1 MKILHTVGSFGKRS
15 YGLGSISMGL
25 AKAQLDLGEDVYVWS
40 SDNQENVTWASELY
54 DFPKERLLG
63 LKYNFRGGCL

>member
-1 MKILHTVGSFGKRS
+1 MKILHTVGSIGKGS

-40 SDNQENVTWASELY
+40 SDL
-54 DFPKERLLG
+54 
-63 LKYNFRGGCL
+63 